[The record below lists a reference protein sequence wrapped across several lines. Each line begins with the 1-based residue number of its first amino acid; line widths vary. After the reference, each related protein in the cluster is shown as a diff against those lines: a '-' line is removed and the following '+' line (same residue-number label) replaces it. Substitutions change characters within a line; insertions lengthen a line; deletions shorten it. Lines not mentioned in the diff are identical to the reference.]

1 MMERLKTEKETIM
14 NLIKENRFG
23 FGLNEK
29 DKQNLSIYIN
39 ITYILAKVYMR
50 VDWKKIIHGNKIRSE
65 DVFQH
70 RIKSSANRISLR
82 LVLDKLCNSL
92 GLQSIEVLT
101 NIIDDVVNEE
111 SKALWIL
118 RKESIYLSRKAIELS
133 ELLWKNRRC
142 IKDENKKI

>member
-1 MMERLKTEKETIM
+1 MERLKTEKETIM